1 MAVTVEIKSIEK
13 TPEKFH
19 IEFDNGEGMEF
30 SCHDE
35 MKSWVETHCDVD
47 TMRAIALLSVIDWL
61 RDIEST
67 PANKIEIQKTVSID
81 AALGKMEV
89 VSGDKVE

>member
-1 MAVTVEIKSIEK
+1 MVTLKNISFDGERICA
-13 TPEKFH
+13 
-19 IEFDNGEGMEF
+19 EFDNGEGMEF

-81 AALGKMEV
+81 AALSKIEV
-89 VSGDKVE
+89 VSGDKAE